1 MPRAKCNLYDI
12 GCEVALA
19 IRWPGV
25 IKPGTVINDFVN
37 IMDLA
42 PTFCEMGGIS
52 PPLSMQGKSHS
63 LVPLLRSGRSGQVE
77 ASRDFVVT
85 GRERHVAAAREGF
98 LPYPQRCLRTAKYL
112 YIVNFEPE
120 RWPMG
125 DPRGLD
131 DLAMPVSDELIHD
144 IENDTRASRP
154 ACPTRWLSCAL
165 LFLAFSAHDTLIAN
179 THVHRRRVP

>member
-1 MPRAKCNLYDI
+1 MI
-12 GCEVALA
+12 E
-19 IRWPGV
+19 
-25 IKPGTVINDFVN
+25 DFVN

-42 PTFCEMGGIS
+42 PTFCEMGSIS

-77 ASRDFVVT
+77 ATRDFVVT

-98 LPYPQRCLRTAKYL
+98 LPYPQRCLRTKDYL

-144 IENDTRASRP
+144 IENDTRASQL
-154 ACPTRWLSCAL
+154 ASAL
-165 LFLAFSAHDTLIAN
+165 HCFCMFSERDTIC
-179 THVHRRRVP
+179 